1 MEVLFWKAI
10 LPMVGM
16 ALKIVKKSLIAV
28 DLWEKKR
35 WFLSSSRM
43 VMFAP
48 SLVFV
53 GFLKMRNLE
62 FMRVF

>member
-1 MEVLFWKAI
+1 
-10 LPMVGM
+10 MVRVVS
-16 ALKIVKKSLIAV
+16 KIVKKSLTEV
-28 DLWEKKR
+28 DLWEEKR

-62 FMRVF
+62 FMRAF

>member
-1 MEVLFWKAI
+1 MEVLFWKAM
-10 LPMVGM
+10 LPMVRV
-16 ALKIVKKSLIAV
+16 ALKIVKKSLTAL
-28 DLWEKKR
+28 DLWEEKR

-43 VMFAP
+43 VMFVP
-48 SLVFV
+48 SLVLV

>member
-1 MEVLFWKAI
+1 M
-10 LPMVGM
+10 LPMVRVVS
-16 ALKIVKKSLIAV
+16 KIVKKSLTAV
-28 DLWEKKR
+28 DLWEEKR

-43 VMFAP
+43 VMFALP
-48 SLVFV
+48 LVFV

>member
-1 MEVLFWKAI
+1 
-10 LPMVGM
+10 MVRV
-16 ALKIVKKSLIAV
+16 ALKIVKKSLTALG
-28 DLWEKKR
+28 LWEEKR

-53 GFLKMRNLE
+53 GCLNIMQ
-62 FMRVF
+62 